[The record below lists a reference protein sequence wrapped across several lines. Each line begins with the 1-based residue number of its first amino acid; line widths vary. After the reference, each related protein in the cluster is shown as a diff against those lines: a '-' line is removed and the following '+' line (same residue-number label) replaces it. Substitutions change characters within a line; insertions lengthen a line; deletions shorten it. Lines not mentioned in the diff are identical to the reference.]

1 MTPVAIGFRVHSGW
15 AALAA
20 VAAPLQ
26 ALQVIDRR
34 RIELVDRA
42 IRGSAQPF
50 HAAKELPIDDAARL
64 IERCTESSRLLACQ
78 ALRTAI
84 DELREKGYR
93 VIASGVLLA
102 SGRALPALAATLASH
117 ALIHTAEGELFREVV
132 AFASQRCELPVVK
145 VKERELLE
153 RAGARLRVSAV
164 ELDDRL
170 KEIGRSI
177 GPPWRQDEK
186 YAALV
191 ACLALADSGAAG

>member
-1 MTPVAIGFRVHSGW
+1 MTPAAIGFRVHSGW

-26 ALQVIDRR
+26 SLRVIDRR
-34 RIELVDRA
+34 RSDLIDRT

-50 HAAKELPIDDAARL
+50 HAAKELPIDDAERL
-64 IERCTESSRLLACQ
+64 IARCTESSRLLAHQ

-84 DELREKGYR
+84 DELGEKGYS
-93 VIASGVLLA
+93 VVASGILLA

-132 AFASQRCELPVVK
+132 AYASQRCQLPVVK

-153 RAGARLRVSAV
+153 RAGARLRVSAG

-170 KEIGRSI
+170 KEVGRSI

-191 ACLALADSGAAG
+191 AWLALGDSGAEG